1 MKSLIAHLLCLL
13 FPVLAFSQEMVKV
26 NILEVYDKIP
36 APPADAQAA
45 HSRLVCVVE
54 NGFER
59 CEAKKFYQSTA
70 DALAALEQ
78 QITKTN
84 AALAQPG
91 VDAIKQIDP
100 QEMQK
105 KIEAMSPEE
114 KIQFAMQMSQ
124 MALGMQN
131 VQPESEEVQEAL
143 AAFGEVSVAVNS
155 EYTNPDEVAKKKTQ
169 MDAERQRKHEE
180 IDTWARAEHAKI
192 PQVAGGPGVGMI
204 PEPKA
209 AHALRISTVEKHLAV
224 DNEYLTALQKWWPEE
239 IKKQKTRFTP
249 FQQKLAAVDYG
260 EQANS
265 TVHKQTLVQGQSMMF
280 SAAAALAQFSRDV
293 SESAGRRWQDK
304 LKLDKENP

>member
-1 MKSLIAHLLCLL
+1 MKSLIAPLLCLL
-13 FPVLAFSQEMVKV
+13 FPALALGQEMVKV
-26 NILEVYDKIP
+26 NILELYDKIP
-36 APPADAQAA
+36 APPADARTA
-45 HSRLVCVVE
+45 HSRLVCAVE
-54 NGFER
+54 NRFEN
-59 CEAKKFYQSTA
+59 CEAKKFYQATT

-84 AALAQPG
+84 AALALPG
-91 VDAIKQIDP
+91 VQVMQQIDP

-143 AAFGEVSVAVNS
+143 AEFGEVSVVVNS
-155 EYTNPDEVAKKKTQ
+155 EYANPDEVAKKKLQ

-180 IDTWARAEHAKI
+180 IDAWAKTEHAKI

-209 AHALRISTVEKHLAV
+209 AHALKVNALEKHIAA

-239 IKKQKTRFTP
+239 NKKQKARFTP

-260 EQANS
+260 EQANN

-280 SAAAALAQFSRDV
+280 STAAALAQFSRDV
-293 SESAGRRWQDK
+293 SESAGRRWQEKVK
-304 LKLDKENP
+304 LEKEKP

>member
-1 MKSLIAHLLCLL
+1 MKRRLFILLCFFHPILT
-13 FPVLAFSQEMVKV
+13 FSQEMVKV
-26 NILEVYDKIP
+26 NILEQYDKIP
-36 APPADAQAA
+36 APPTDARAA
-45 HSRLVCVVE
+45 HGRLVCAVE
-54 NGFER
+54 NGFEN
-59 CEAKKFYQSTA
+59 CEAKKFYQATT

-91 VDAIKQIDP
+91 VQAMQQIDP

-143 AAFGEVSVAVNS
+143 AEFGEVSVAVNS
-155 EYTNPDEVAKKKTQ
+155 EYTNPDEIARKKLQ
-169 MDAERQRKHEE
+169 LDADRQRKHDE
-180 IDTWARAEHAKI
+180 IDAWAKAEHAKI

-209 AHALRISTVEKHLAV
+209 AHALRISTVDKHLAV

-239 IKKQKTRFTP
+239 IKKQKARFTP

-260 EQANS
+260 GQANN
-265 TVHKQTLVQGQSMMF
+265 TVHKQTLVHGQSMMLN
-280 SAAAALAQFSRDV
+280 AAAALAQFSREV

-304 LKLDKENP
+304 LKLEKEKP

>member
-1 MKSLIAHLLCLL
+1 MCRRVILLFFFI
-13 FPVLAFSQEMVKV
+13 FPVLAFSQEMIKV
-26 NILEVYDKIP
+26 DILERYGKIP

-45 HSRLVCVVE
+45 YNRLVCVVE
-54 NGFER
+54 NGFEK
-59 CEAKKFYQSTA
+59 CEAKKFYLLTA

-78 QITKTN
+78 QITKTQ

-91 VDAIKQIDP
+91 VQAMQQIDP

-155 EYTNPDEVAKKKTQ
+155 EYTNPDEIAKQKRQ
-169 MDAERQRKHEE
+169 LDAERQRKHEE
-180 IDTWARAEHAKI
+180 IDAWAQAEHAKI

-209 AHALRISTVEKHLAV
+209 AHALKVSTVEKHIAT

-239 IKKQKTRFTP
+239 IKKQKARFSP

-265 TVHKQTLVQGQSMMF
+265 TVHKQTLVQGQSMML
-280 SAAAALAQFSRDV
+280 STAAALAQFSRDV
-293 SESAGRRWQDK
+293 SESAGKRWQEK
-304 LKLDKENP
+304 LKLEKEKL